1 MWDEL
6 SIKLCL
12 LEKQQVNCF
21 NMEIRVNPR
30 GFGEYIK

>member
-12 LEKQQVNCF
+12 LEKQVF
-21 NMEIRVNPR
+21 IIWKYELIREVLVS
-30 GFGEYIK
+30 I